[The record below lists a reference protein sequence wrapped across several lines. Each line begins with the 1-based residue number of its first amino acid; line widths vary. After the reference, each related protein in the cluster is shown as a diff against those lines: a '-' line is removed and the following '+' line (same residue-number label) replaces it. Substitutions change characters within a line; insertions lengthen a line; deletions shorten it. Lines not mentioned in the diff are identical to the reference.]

1 MGSSSFPDVVSDA
14 VLRARRTLAEEILEP
29 PRQQVPSVASPMAS
43 RMPRSALAVPGD
55 YVRSRSRRRLRFASG
70 PGFPHV

>member
-29 PRQQVPSVASPMAS
+29 PRQQVPSVASPMALS
-43 RMPRSALAVPGD
+43 DAAVDARSP
-55 YVRSRSRRRLRFASG
+55 RRLRQISFT
-70 PGFPHV
+70 P